1 MRGRGLWW
9 LGKEFRVFVV
19 YKIYRN
25 ILIFIYFFI
34 KSRILSNL
42 YYFVNIVFNVILLY
56 VYVYVEVFY
65 L

>member
-42 YYFVNIVFNVILLY
+42 YRDWDIFVGFIYNESFEFFIWLL
-56 VYVYVEVFY
+56 
-65 L
+65 